1 MCLGPEERFRALT
14 ERTSSFRPSL
24 LSFLPF
30 LSLSSSSSSQ
40 SLHSIPPCLLHHVRC
55 APVLQPLPEAGLLR
69 LCQPGTLAFPI
80 PYLDLVP
87 ANHLQ
92 ASKVAV
98 LGAGG
103 GIGQPLSLLMKLNP
117 RVTDLALYD
126 IKGGPGTIMPIVRSA
141 DGY

>member
-1 MCLGPEERFRALT
+1 MP
-14 ERTSSFRPSL
+14 RTGRKVPSAHRENFVLPTFASS
-24 LSFLPF
+24 F
-30 LSLSSSSSSQ
+30 LSLSLSF
-40 SLHSIPPCLLHHVRC
+40 SLPLLNPHSIPFLSTSPCSLR
-55 APVLQPLPEAGLLR
+55 ASPSTSSRSGPSPPLPARYPSLPHR
-69 LCQPGTLAFPI
+69 
-80 PYLDLVP
+80 PYFDLVP